1 MNILIYTWIHI
12 ISIVLLVIGFSSL
25 INAKSAKEECV
36 AGLRKM
42 GAIFQ
47 GIGLL
52 GLLVSGFGMMARL
65 NLKMAESGWVHPKL
79 LIWLLLGVGIVALKR
94 GWLPSKVAYAI
105 LTLLIAI
112 AAYLGIFK
120 PF

>member
-25 INAKSAKEECV
+25 ITVKIAKEEYV

-47 GIGLL
+47 GTGLV
-52 GLLVSGFGMMARL
+52 LLLISGFGMMARL
-65 NLKMAESGWVHPKL
+65 NLKMAESGWLHPKL
-79 LIWLLLGVGIVALKR
+79 LIWLLLGFGIVALKKA
-94 GWLPSKVAYAI
+94 WLPSKVAYAVLII
-105 LTLLIAI
+105 LVGA

>member
-1 MNILIYTWIHI
+1 MNILIYTWLHI
-12 ISIVLLVIGFSSL
+12 VSIIILVIGFSTL
-25 INAKSAKEECV
+25 IAAKVAKEEAV
-36 AGLRKM
+36 QRLSKL

-52 GLLVSGFGMMARL
+52 GILVSGFGMLARL
-65 NLKMAESGWVHPKL
+65 NLKLSQTGWLHPKL

-94 GWLPSKVAYAI
+94 NWLPSKIAYA
-105 LTLLIAI
+105 LLII
-112 AAYLGIFK
+112 LLGTSAYLAIFK